1 MPHGFKKR
9 RQQMTK
15 KRKTV
20 IIVAACLVCACI
32 AALVFAIVERQREKQ
47 AMEEEYDGED
57 EEYVE
62 VIPKL
67 KDGNYYLDG
76 DKASSPYWIE
86 LKADE
91 GGNSAG
97 KAYLHGDTEQFIADW
112 NLKYAPDKTQEE
124 SSGEINAPQR
134 GEPEE
139 DKADELTYSELKEKL
154 GGELDYWVAVIYEND
169 EMKEEN
175 MECYFHIGTIPPEGS
190 IIRETDV
197 TWNYISETEFSRYGK
212 TFKLAK

>member
-76 DKASSPYWIE
+76 DKASSPYRIE
-86 LKADE
+86 LKADKSKE
-91 GGNSAG
+91 NTG
-97 KAYLHGDTEQFIADW
+97 KAFLYGDIERFIADW
-112 NLKYAPDKTQEE
+112 GLKYAADEAEE
-124 SSGEINAPQR
+124 SFDEPTR

-139 DKADELTYSELKEKL
+139 EKELTYSELKEKL
-154 GGELDYWVAVIYEND
+154 GEELDYWVAVIYEND

-197 TWNYISETEFSRYGK
+197 TWDYISETEFSRNSK
-212 TFKLAK
+212 TFKLAE

>member
-1 MPHGFKKR
+1 MKKR
-9 RQQMTK
+9 M
-15 KRKTV
+15 
-20 IIVAACLVCACI
+20 IIAACAACVCI
-32 AALVFAIVERQREKQ
+32 AFAAGMIVDRQREKR

-57 EEYVE
+57 DEYVE
-62 VIPKL
+62 VIPGVKE
-67 KDGNYYLDG
+67 GNYYLDG
-76 DKASSPYWIE
+76 DSTLSPYYIE

-124 SSGEINAPQR
+124 SFGEINAPQR

-154 GGELDYWVAVIYEND
+154 GGELEYWVAVIYEND

-212 TFKLAK
+212 TFKLAQ

>member
-1 MPHGFKKR
+1 
-9 RQQMTK
+9 MTK

-20 IIVAACLVCACI
+20 IIAAGCLICACI
-32 AALVFAIVERQREKQ
+32 VALVFAIVERQREKQ

-76 DKASSPYWIE
+76 DSALSPYYIE

-91 GGNSAG
+91 GESNSG
-97 KAYLHGDTEQFIADW
+97 KAYLHGDLGQFIADW
-112 NLKYAPDKTQEE
+112 NLKYVPDETEEE
-124 SSGEINAPQR
+124 SSREINAPQR
-134 GEPEE
+134 GEPETE
-139 DKADELTYSELKEKL
+139 KADELTYSELKEKL
-154 GGELDYWVAVIYEND
+154 GEELDYWVAVIYEND
-169 EMKEEN
+169 EMKEEK

-190 IIRETDV
+190 IIHETDV
-197 TWNYISETEFSRYGK
+197 TWDYISETEFSRNGK
-212 TFKLAK
+212 TFKLAG